1 MHIKEY
7 TELMKHLSIEQ
18 EWEEKKRLVN
28 SVRKVQDGKNVSL
41 EDVERIRTVVERNAW
56 HRSKGVNLNYIAI
69 QLERDVSLSKEKV
82 SKSKQKMK
90 RKGLDLERL
99 RRQRRIQQVR
109 EFKERTVEK
118 EMEGR

>member
-69 QLERDVSLSKEKV
+69 QLERDVSL
-82 SKSKQKMK
+82 
-90 RKGLDLERL
+90 
-99 RRQRRIQQVR
+99 
-109 EFKERTVEK
+109 
-118 EMEGR
+118 

>member
-7 TELMKHLSIEQ
+7 TELMKHLNIEQ

-82 SKSKQKMK
+82 FKSKQKMK

-118 EMEGR
+118 EVEGR